1 MAAKTAAQRQAEY
14 RARRPTAGREGNGDR
29 RLDVWVSTEVYLA
42 LERLTRR
49 NGSTKRR
56 MLEQLI
62 SQEDGAVLR
71 TLDPDEPEWDQYFG
85 VVRGRRPAVTG

>member
-14 RARRPTAGREGNGDR
+14 RARRPVAGKDGNGER

-42 LERLTRR
+42 LERLARR
-49 NGSTKRR
+49 DGSTKRR
-56 MLEQLI
+56 MLEQLV

-71 TLDPDEPEWDQYFG
+71 TLDPDMPEWDQYFG
-85 VVRGRRPAVTG
+85 EEHVRRAVVPG